1 MVVCRLFPTQED
13 PHEISVRKKNED
25 CVSLV
30 CDVRVMC
37 VAQDKSLN
45 VQVATIRLETLE
57 QINGYPCIIFL
68 FIGVNWYL
76 NEQAIMKQK
85 ADSSRGVYEFSDLNP
100 YVGHPDPMREGQ
112 ELFHK
117 GLLSET
123 DLALVAEV

>member
-1 MVVCRLFPTQED
+1 MSLGIVV
-13 PHEISVRKKNED
+13 
-25 CVSLV
+25 
-30 CDVRVMC
+30 
-37 VAQDKSLN
+37 N
-45 VQVATIRLETLE
+45 VV
-57 QINGYPCIIFL
+57 
-68 FIGVNWYL
+68 VNWYL

-123 DLALVAEV
+123 DLALVTEV